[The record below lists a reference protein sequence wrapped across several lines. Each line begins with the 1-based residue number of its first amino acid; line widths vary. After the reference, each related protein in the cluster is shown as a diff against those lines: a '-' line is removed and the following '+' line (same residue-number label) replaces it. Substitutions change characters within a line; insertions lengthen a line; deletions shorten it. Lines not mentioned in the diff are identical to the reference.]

1 MWRLRSVEGPLGNWP
16 RQSAASRVGE
26 IPPEA
31 QDSPS
36 GMRPLAWS
44 ALRPDI
50 TTYRYGDLSL
60 RCRHPPSS
68 RRQPLPRFAQ
78 NNRPKSWMRRPP
90 RASESN
96 ISFSFEI
103 VLLRQVSLAWS
114 NRGGVRSGPCIQVFG
129 VRQGSRRRGAEGHFH
144 LSRRVGRDW
153 PVMPSSA

>member
-1 MWRLRSVEGPLGNWP
+1 
-16 RQSAASRVGE
+16 
-26 IPPEA
+26 
-31 QDSPS
+31 
-36 GMRPLAWS
+36 
-44 ALRPDI
+44 
-50 TTYRYGDLSL
+50 
-60 RCRHPPSS
+60 
-68 RRQPLPRFAQ
+68 
-78 NNRPKSWMRRPP
+78 MRRPP

-153 PVMPSSA
+153 PVMRVIHSESVNGRRRFNRNVFRASVITTLSLRAL

>member
-1 MWRLRSVEGPLGNWP
+1 
-16 RQSAASRVGE
+16 
-26 IPPEA
+26 
-31 QDSPS
+31 
-36 GMRPLAWS
+36 
-44 ALRPDI
+44 
-50 TTYRYGDLSL
+50 
-60 RCRHPPSS
+60 
-68 RRQPLPRFAQ
+68 
-78 NNRPKSWMRRPP
+78 MRRPP

-153 PVMPSSA
+153 PVKRVIQPEADFLVHRREFPEPPVYLLASR